1 MYPIDRLKGL
11 QLNNPNVDE
20 ATGFRQMETVS
31 AILQRF
37 GELPGVILADE
48 VGMGK
53 TFVALG
59 VAASIAFSDATTE
72 PVVIMVPSG
81 LMGKWPTDLNAFKAH
96 CLPEHLQDKLRSA
109 SANNVLEFLKL
120 LDDPQEKKAHIIFLK
135 HGAISATRSDRWI
148 KLAVMRR
155 ALKRRRNLDELN
167 KSLDRFLPGLVHQGF
182 ALERKYPGMLLA
194 IFRSPVYRWK
204 RIARE
209 FGYDAMHDDPVPES
223 VIENLFKELPG
234 DAFKEVLKAMKTL
247 PRRKS
252 RYLEVRLK
260 GVRQAV
266 DELADAIWKDCAR
279 HIPENLP
286 LLILDEAHHTKN
298 ARTRLA
304 SLFHESEQDAGQLSR
319 VFERMLFLTATPFQ
333 LGHNELCSILR
344 RFEGIR
350 WNGEYP
356 PAMHQKGY
364 EGAVVTLNESLD
376 EAQIHSKFLDETWG
390 RLDASDLVIEGVEF
404 NDENDWWCALKEQ
417 PTNKLS
423 HPQKAVLEASEQAEK
438 SKLRAENLLRR
449 FVFRHLRDRMLT
461 PSVSRRIRHSGELI
475 GLHHG
480 TPPSTDQGGNSVRG
494 LPIDE
499 KSRLPFLLAAR
510 YAIRNRSQRAVFA
523 EGLASSYHTFLR
535 TKPKDGQAAEEV
547 LDTDEQGHQIE
558 ASDDW
563 HLDNLQLVLEQQQL
577 RAHPKLSET
586 VARTLALW
594 ESGENVLVFCHFV
607 QTGRDLH
614 RLIGQA
620 MEKRIRQI
628 ASKAFKC
635 SQEEV
640 ESKLDR
646 IGRQLDASST
656 RVKGKRLKSVY
667 RQECLNIMSDLPSLS
682 LEEKER
688 FIDVTYRYLRTPS
701 FLVRY
706 FPLSEKASLSE
717 SSIRNALDKPPR
729 KYSTTGEQ
737 IEGNESVQAY
747 ETLRLS
753 LRNFF
758 EFQAEK
764 SDTKS
769 RSELLATLES
779 SQSGRI
785 KMVVEGESE
794 TFLPNVRLVNGG
806 TKQETRHSLMQTF
819 NTPFFPEVLVASA
832 VMSEGVDLHRNCRHV
847 IHHDLCWSP
856 STLEQRTGRVDRIQ
870 SKGERMKASVSIY
883 LPFIA
888 HTQDEKMYR
897 VVMDRERWFNIVMG
911 DKVSCETEVT
921 ELLAERILLP
931 TQLEE
936 DLSYDL
942 SVINIKSI

>member
-31 AILQRF
+31 AILHRF
-37 GELPGVILADE
+37 SELPGVILADE

-59 VAASIAFSDATTE
+59 VAVSIAFSDAVNE

-96 CLPEHLQDKLRSA
+96 CLPKSMRNKLRSA

-120 LDDPQEKKAHIIFLK
+120 LDDPPKKKAHIIFLK
-135 HGAISATRSDRWI
+135 HGAINATRSDRWI

-167 KSLDRFLPGLVHQGF
+167 KALDRFLPGLVYRGE
-182 ALERKYPGMLLA
+182 ALERKYPGMLLEM
-194 IFRSPVYRWK
+194 FRSPVRRWK
-204 RIARE
+204 RIAHD
-209 FGYDAMHDDPVPES
+209 FGYTDMDDEPVPES

-234 DAFKEVLKAMKTL
+234 SAFNELLSAMKSL

-252 RYLEVRLK
+252 KHLDQRLK
-260 GVRQAV
+260 KVRNAV

-304 SLFHESEQDAGQLSR
+304 SLFHETAEDAGQLSR

-350 WNGEYP
+350 WNGDYP
-356 PAMHQKGY
+356 PTMQQQAY
-364 EGAVVTLNESLD
+364 EGAVVALNEHLD
-376 EAQIHSKFLDETWG
+376 TAQIHSRFLDETWG
-390 RLDASDLVIEGVEF
+390 RLEASDLLIGETRF
-404 NDENDWWCALKEQ
+404 DDEDQWWSALKGQ
-417 PTNKLS
+417 PTSTLS
-423 HPQKAVLEASEQAEK
+423 PAQKAVIEAAAQAEK
-438 SKLRAENLLRR
+438 SKSQAEAQLKR
-449 FVFRHLRDRMLT
+449 FVLRHLRDRMLT
-461 PSVSRRIRHSGELI
+461 PEVSRRIRHSGELI

-499 KSRLPFLLAAR
+499 RSRLPFLLAAR
-510 YAIRNRSQRAVFA
+510 HAIRNRSQRAVFA

-535 TKPKDGQAAEEV
+535 TKPKDGVKTDDA
-547 LDTDEQGHQIE
+547 LDTDEPGHRID
-558 ASDDW
+558 ASNDW
-563 HLDNLQLVLEQQQL
+563 HLDNLQWVLEEQQL

-586 VARTLALW
+586 VARTIALW

-620 MEKRIRQI
+620 MEKRILQI
-628 ASKAFKC
+628 GSTAFKC
-635 SQEEV
+635 PQDEV
-640 ESKLDR
+640 ESNLVR
-646 IGRQLDASST
+646 VGNQLDASST
-656 RVKGKRLKSVY
+656 RVKGKRLKAVY
-667 RQECLNIMSDLPSLS
+667 REECLNIMSDLKSLS
-682 LEEKER
+682 PQEKER

-706 FPLSEKASLSE
+706 FPLSDRASLSE
-717 SSIRNALDKPPR
+717 ASIRNALDKPPR
-729 KYSTTGEQ
+729 RYSTSGEQ
-737 IEGNESVQAY
+737 IEADHASQSY
-747 ETLRLS
+747 ETLRQS

-764 SDTKS
+764 SDVNS

-785 KMVVEGESE
+785 KMVFEGASE
-794 TFLPNVRLVNGG
+794 TVLPNARLVNGS
-806 TKQETRHSLMQTF
+806 TKQETRRSLMQTF
-819 NTPFFPEVLVASA
+819 NTPFFPEVLIASA

-870 SKGERMKASVSIY
+870 SKGERMNASVSVY

-911 DKVSCETEVT
+911 DKVSSETEVT
-921 ELLAERILLP
+921 ELLAKRILLP
-931 TQLEE
+931 TQLVD

-942 SVINIKSI
+942 SVV